1 MDVHIA
7 CIEAHIVSTCTCT
20 MKNSYQDGQ
29 IHAYGTSFID
39 KERSSLVS
47 RTGDW
52 LDVGDFKFL
61 GHLTGVSCSMWED

>member
-7 CIEAHIVSTCTCT
+7 CIEAHIVSTCT

-39 KERSSLVS
+39 KERI
-47 RTGDW
+47 
-52 LDVGDFKFL
+52 
-61 GHLTGVSCSMWED
+61 